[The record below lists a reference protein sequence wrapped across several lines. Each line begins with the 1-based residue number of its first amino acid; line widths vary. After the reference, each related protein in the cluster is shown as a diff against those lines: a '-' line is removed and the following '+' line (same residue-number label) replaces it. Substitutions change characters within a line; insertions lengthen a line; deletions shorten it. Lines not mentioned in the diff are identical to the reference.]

1 LEKIG
6 LVVAVGSS
14 AIPRKVDVRSSSWLE
29 NSGNYDLKSTFNE
42 EFLGPIRPEDY
53 APMEFL

>member
-1 LEKIG
+1 M
-6 LVVAVGSS
+6 VAVGSS